1 MPDLREPDRLPIP
14 ITTPL
19 CQMRQGA
26 TASSCQCLKGPP
38 LIPRPPELHR
48 PRLRSLRLGA
58 LLAAGLCL
66 APVWANDAKPAKKPV
81 VGEISATSASN
92 PKEVGDQ
99 LREALGKDVM
109 GKKKLLINVSKVPG
123 AGGSPTAPARN
134 KTPSKNSDASGSGG
148 QNSRQYIEARAAA
161 MAGTSIGPA
170 LPVLAAPAGMPAAPP
185 IWSYE
190 GDSGPQAWG
199 QLRPDYQLCANG
211 QRQSP
216 INIEEGSTL
225 QGPAE
230 PIEFS
235 YLPSQGVVINTGRTI
250 RVDVDGVNSI
260 FVRGSRYRLVHVD
273 FHSPSEM
280 AINYRRFSMVAHL
293 HHQNE
298 QGQLAIVAVSLD
310 PGEPNPLIEKVWTYM
325 PLDVGDR
332 VEMPRSTLNLSELL
346 PSDTRYFQYMGSLTT
361 PPCTEG
367 VLWLVL
373 KQPAALSA
381 QQLRLFT
388 QLYPQNARPV
398 QRTNGR
404 PVREAQ

>member
-1 MPDLREPDRLPIP
+1 
-14 ITTPL
+14 
-19 CQMRQGA
+19 MRA
-26 TASSCQCLKGPP
+26 
-38 LIPRPPELHR
+38 
-48 PRLRSLRLGA
+48 
-58 LLAAGLCL
+58 
-66 APVWANDAKPAKKPV
+66 
-81 VGEISATSASN
+81 
-92 PKEVGDQ
+92 
-99 LREALGKDVM
+99 
-109 GKKKLLINVSKVPG
+109 
-123 AGGSPTAPARN
+123 
-134 KTPSKNSDASGSGG
+134 
-148 QNSRQYIEARAAA
+148 
-161 MAGTSIGPA
+161 
-170 LPVLAAPAGMPAAPP
+170 
-185 IWSYE
+185 
-190 GDSGPQAWG
+190 
-199 QLRPDYQLCANG
+199 
-211 QRQSP
+211 
-216 INIEEGSTL
+216 
-225 QGPAE
+225 
-230 PIEFS
+230 
-235 YLPSQGVVINTGRTI
+235 
-250 RVDVDGVNSI
+250 
-260 FVRGSRYRLVHVD
+260 SRYRLVHVD